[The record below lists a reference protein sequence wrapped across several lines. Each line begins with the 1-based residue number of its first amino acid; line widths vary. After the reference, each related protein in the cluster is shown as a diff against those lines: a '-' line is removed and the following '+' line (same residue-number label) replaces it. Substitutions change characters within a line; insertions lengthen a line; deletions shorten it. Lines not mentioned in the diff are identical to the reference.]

1 MCRGCPTPPEAER
14 VREFQQG
21 WMESPEHRANIL
33 DPGLEEFGFAMASG
47 EHVVYAVQTF
57 AGPGQPEGLAAG
69 EEAVEAPPEALSERA
84 LEVVNQAREAEG
96 LEPLSASEV
105 LDRAAARLAEAGAV
119 RDSQGV
125 LSEAVGAADGTWS
138 SVGMVSGE
146 CGGCGTVPTMIGAA
160 NFVEGWL
167 EEPSLRQT
175 LLDPH
180 AESFGFALTASGD
193 GRNGAVALTGR
204 P

>member
-1 MCRGCPTPPEAER
+1 
-14 VREFQQG
+14 
-21 WMESPEHRANIL
+21 ME
-33 DPGLEEFGFAMASG
+33 G
-47 EHVVYAVQTF
+47 V
-57 AGPGQPEGLAAG
+57 
-69 EEAVEAPPEALSERA
+69 
-84 LEVVNQAREAEG
+84 
-96 LEPLSASEV
+96 EPLSASAA
-105 LDRAAARLAEAGAV
+105 LDQAAARLSEAGAV
-119 RDSQGV
+119 RNAEGA
-125 LSEAVGAADGTWS
+125 LSEAVGAVNGTWS

-146 CGGCGTVPTMIGAA
+146 CGGCGTVPTMMGAA

-180 AESFGFALTASGD
+180 AESFGFALTASGE